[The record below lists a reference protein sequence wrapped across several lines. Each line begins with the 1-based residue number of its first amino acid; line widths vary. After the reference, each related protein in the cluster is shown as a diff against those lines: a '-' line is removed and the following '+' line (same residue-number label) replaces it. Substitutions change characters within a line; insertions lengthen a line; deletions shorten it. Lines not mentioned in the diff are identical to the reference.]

1 MRNNGN
7 ISELYEQVKQNS
19 LNRVIQNIVEKLG
32 KNADMGDYIDDFAK
46 SDAPQFKGA
55 SKEKRRDMAI
65 AAFLDQKDKK
75 EGFASDAQRRAAFAQ
90 GYKAKGKKGKKEET
104 ELDEAKYQVNY
115 SKGGKLFSKTVNAKN
130 EDDAEDKAIK
140 QFKIEDDDIRSVVKE
155 EIDIQEDG
163 HTDVAS
169 AVRQCKTVTEDAM
182 QILQKLQ
189 SMSPEESLPSWWT
202 NKLAVASNS
211 MNKLRDYFLVP
222 SVSEE
227 VELDEAIPKSTMY
240 GVVVKGKYI
249 AKGSKQDMLKLAK
262 KTGGEL
268 MNAPGKKVGDSAG
281 KAEEVGE
288 ELDKDDEDT
297 VKTIIGK
304 LKKASQAHAGQA
316 KQLTKDLQDNFSPSM
331 IAKLKKTYEPLKGKK
346 INPNPLMK
354 IFDKIDSNKNGLIQ
368 LYKADIPFVST
379 MAMSRLTLKH
389 NMKADE
395 VKKLREEVELDE
407 MDMKYVLINM
417 HGKVQGYASDE
428 KDAKD
433 IARRTKSTIHKI
445 KKKISDKTLDKMNA
459 LNRTPKELQDLG
471 IIEEVE
477 LSETIVDFDYSRNPK
492 AIFNAFL
499 QMSRRL
505 NLTLFNAPT
514 GMKDLQSKG
523 TGRIG
528 GTKQNMLKFMKYLN
542 GKGIEPKVEIIN
554 EQKSATGYTLYHR
567 SFSDAMQH
575 AYAFAR
581 VKMGMTVDPKE
592 IDNKV
597 ATGPKKPGT
606 GKTNSYSLKT
616 NKGML
621 QIQVYNTG
629 GGAKPFE
636 LNMYSS

>member
-19 LNRVIQNIVEKLG
+19 LNHAIENIVEKLG

-163 HTDVAS
+163 HVDVAS
-169 AVRQCKTVTEDAM
+169 AVRQCKTITEDAM
-182 QILQKLQ
+182 QMLQKLQ
-189 SMSPEESLPSWWT
+189 TMSPEDALPTWWT

-211 MNKLRDYFLVP
+211 MNKMRDYLLVP
-222 SVSEE
+222 SVS
-227 VELDEAIPKSTMY
+227 
-240 GVVVKGKYI
+240 
-249 AKGSKQDMLKLAK
+249 
-262 KTGGEL
+262 
-268 MNAPGKKVGDSAG
+268 
-281 KAEEVGE
+281 E

-542 GKGIEPKVEIIN
+542 SKGIEPKVEIIN
-554 EQKSATGYTLYHR
+554 EQRSATGYTLFHR

-575 AYAFAR
+575 AYSFAR
-581 VKMGMTVDPKE
+581 VKMGMIVDPKE

-629 GGAKPFE
+629 SGAKPFE

>member
-1 MRNNGN
+1 MRNQAN
-7 ISELYEQVKQNS
+7 ISELYRQVQKNS
-19 LNRVIQNIVEKLG
+19 LKRTILNISEKLG
-32 KNADMGDYIDDFAK
+32 KNADMGDYIDDFQK

-55 SKEKRRDMAI
+55 SKEKRRKMAI
-65 AAFLDQKDKK
+65 AAYLD
-75 EGFASDAQRRAAFAQ
+75 
-90 GYKAKGKKGKKEET
+90 AKGI
-104 ELDEAKYQVNY
+104 
-115 SKGGKLFSKTVNAKN
+115 S
-130 EDDAEDKAIK
+130 
-140 QFKIEDDDIRSVVKE
+140 KE

-163 HTDVAS
+163 HVDVAS
-169 AVRQCKTVTEDAM
+169 AVRQCKTITEDAM
-182 QILQKLQ
+182 QMLQKLQ
-189 SMSPEESLPSWWT
+189 TMSPEDALPTWWT
-202 NKLAVASNS
+202 NKLAVASNN
-211 MNKLRDYFLVP
+211 MNKMRDYLLVP

-227 VELDEAIPKSTMY
+227 VELNEAVVSVYGFISTGERKKFLDNLKSMRLQFKSKVMNLPQPAPPSGVLKFDANQSTIEAIIKF
-240 GVVVKGKYI
+240 
-249 AKGSKQDMLKLAK
+249 AKRMKLKIIK
-262 KTGGEL
+262 E
-268 MNAPGKKVGDSAG
+268 NID
-281 KAEEVGE
+281 E

-304 LKKASQAHAGQA
+304 LKKASKAHAGQA
-316 KQLTKDLQDNFSPSM
+316 KQLSKDLQD
-331 IAKLKKTYEPLKGKK
+331 
-346 INPNPLMK
+346 
-354 IFDKIDSNKNGLIQ
+354 DK
-368 LYKADIPFVST
+368 
-379 MAMSRLTLKH
+379 
-389 NMKADE
+389 
-395 VKKLREEVELDE
+395 ELDE
-407 MDMKYVLINM
+407 MKYTHVAVDKKGLVI
-417 HGKVQGYASDE
+417 GFASDE

-433 IARRTKSTIHKI
+433 MAKRNDGKVI
-445 KKKISDKTLDKMNA
+445 KLKKPMSDKKGDMMV
-459 LNRTPKELQDLG
+459 NRPFK
-471 IIEEVE
+471 EEVE

-542 GKGIEPKVEIIN
+542 SKGIEPKVEIIN
-554 EQKSATGYTLYHR
+554 EQRSATGYTLFHR

-575 AYAFAR
+575 AYSFAR
-581 VKMGMTVDPKE
+581 VKMGMIVDPKE

-629 GGAKPFE
+629 SGAKPFE

>member
-7 ISELYEQVKQNS
+7 ISELYEQVKENS
-19 LNRVIQNIVEKLG
+19 LNHAIENIVEKLG
-32 KNADMGDYIDDFAK
+32 KNADMGDYIDDFSK

-90 GYKAKGKKGKKEET
+90 GYKAKGKKGKKEEV
-104 ELDEAKYQVNY
+104 E
-115 SKGGKLFSKTVNAKN
+115 
-130 EDDAEDKAIK
+130 
-140 QFKIEDDDIRSVVKE
+140 E

-163 HTDVAS
+163 HVDVAS
-169 AVRQCKTVTEDAM
+169 AVRQCKTITEDAM
-182 QILQKLQ
+182 QMLQKLQ
-189 SMSPEESLPSWWT
+189 TMSPEDALPTWWT

-211 MNKLRDYFLVP
+211 MNKMRDYLLVP

-227 VELDEAIPKSTMY
+227 TKLNEAEVNVYGFISTGERKKFLDNLKSMRLQFKSKVVSLPSPVPASGLLNFDADQSTINAIIKF
-240 GVVVKGKYI
+240 
-249 AKGSKQDMLKLAK
+249 AKRMKLKI
-262 KTGGEL
+262 
-268 MNAPGKKVGDSAG
+268 M
-281 KAEEVGE
+281 EEKIGE

-316 KQLTKDLQDNFSPSM
+316 KQLSKDLQDNFTPSM

-395 VKKLREEVELDE
+395 VKKLREETELDE

-417 HGKVQGYASDE
+417 QGKVQGYASDE

-459 LNRTPKELQDLG
+459 LSRTPKELQDLG

-554 EQKSATGYTLYHR
+554 EQKSATGYTLFHR

>member
-1 MRNNGN
+1 MRNKGN
-7 ISELYEQVKQNS
+7 ISELYEQVKDNS
-19 LNRVIQNIVEKLG
+19 LNRAVQNIVEKLG
-32 KNADMGDYIDDFAK
+32 KNADMGDYIDDFKK
-46 SDAPQFKGA
+46 SDAPQFKGESA
-55 SKEKRRDMAI
+55 EKRRQMAI

-90 GYKAKGKKGKKEET
+90 GYKAKGKKDKDKKEE
-104 ELDEAKYQVNY
+104 
-115 SKGGKLFSKTVNAKN
+115 F
-130 EDDAEDKAIK
+130 
-140 QFKIEDDDIRSVVKE
+140 VK
-155 EIDIQEDG
+155 EDG

-268 MNAPGKKVGDSAG
+268 MNAPSKKVGDSAG

-288 ELDKDDEDT
+288 ELDKDDEGT
-297 VKTIIGK
+297 VKKIIGK

-316 KQLTKDLQDNFSPSM
+316 KQLTKDLQDNFTPSM

-395 VKKLREEVELDE
+395 VKKLREETELDE

-417 HGKVQGYASDE
+417 QGKVQGYASDE

-459 LNRTPKELQDLG
+459 LSRTPKELQDLG

-554 EQKSATGYTLYHR
+554 EQKSATGYTLFHR

>member
-1 MRNNGN
+1 MRYTP
-7 ISELYEQVKQNS
+7 ISELYRQVRERKLTPQEIEDREKIAKK
-19 LNRVIQNIVEKLG
+19 LPMDDFKKRYGKDAMAVKMATATNIVK
-32 KNADMGDYIDDFAK
+32 KKSAK
-46 SDAPQFKGA
+46 S
-55 SKEKRRDMAI
+55 E
-65 AAFLDQKDKK
+65 
-75 EGFASDAQRRAAFAQ
+75 
-90 GYKAKGKKGKKEET
+90 
-104 ELDEAKYQVNY
+104 
-115 SKGGKLFSKTVNAKN
+115 
-130 EDDAEDKAIK
+130 
-140 QFKIEDDDIRSVVKE
+140 VK
-155 EIDIQEDG
+155 EDG

-169 AVRQCKTVTEDAM
+169 AIRQCKTVTEDAM
-182 QILQKLQ
+182 QILQKLK
-189 SMSPEESLPSWWT
+189 SMSPEDSLPSWWT

-227 VELDEAIPKSTMY
+227 TELDEASMTYRIRKAQKSEIDKMI
-240 GVVVKGKYI
+240 K
-249 AKGSKQDMLKLAK
+249 
-262 KTGGEL
+262 
-268 MNAPGKKVGDSAG
+268 SAG
-281 KAEEVGE
+281 MMKLQIQSSIGDIIKMQKGGDVEITVSGRAKNLKNFDDLVRGKSSYGDPSLLKKEETELNEAEVNVYGFISTGERKKFLDNLKSMRLQFKSKVMNLPMPAPASGVLNFNANQSTIEAIIKFAKRMKLKIIKEEVGE

-304 LKKASQAHAGQA
+304 LKKASKAHAGQA
-316 KQLTKDLQDNFSPSM
+316 KQLSKDLQDEKELDEMKYTHAVVDFKRS
-331 IAKLKKTYEPLKGKK
+331 LKKFSDAKVIGFATNEKDAKFMAKNNLKGKK
-346 INPNPLMK
+346 GTVVKLKKPMSQKKGDMMINRPL
-354 IFDKIDSNKNGLIQ
+354 
-368 LYKADIPFVST
+368 
-379 MAMSRLTLKH
+379 
-389 NMKADE
+389 E
-395 VKKLREEVELDE
+395 
-407 MDMKYVLINM
+407 
-417 HGKVQGYASDE
+417 
-428 KDAKD
+428 
-433 IARRTKSTIHKI
+433 
-445 KKKISDKTLDKMNA
+445 
-459 LNRTPKELQDLG
+459 
-471 IIEEVE
+471 EEVE

-554 EQKSATGYTLYHR
+554 EQRSSTGYTLYHR

-581 VKMGMTVDPKE
+581 TKMGMTVDPKE

-597 ATGPKKPGT
+597 ATGPRKPSP
-606 GKTNSYSLKT
+606 GKSNSYSLKT